1 VADSAAQKV
10 VAFPN
15 LKPGVRRAIMSGEQ
29 GSSFDAGER
38 MFATYSD
45 NAVLDYGTYNARDY
59 EVMLRK
65 DGQAAAIEAVLTL
78 PIRQASRAIEA
89 HKDDNGEAEFCR
101 SVLMTP
107 HTAGGMKTPLQDV
120 IGQLTSAQTFRK
132 AYFEKVYDVRDS
144 DGKIVYEK
152 LAFRPAATCEQ
163 KRNPRTAAPEGFR
176 QMVWEFGSQPM
187 TASSRKQ
194 KYPGWVDID
203 QVRSFVYVNGK
214 HRQPLLGTSELE
226 LTYTC
231 YLTKLKLLFLW
242 YQFLEAQSLPKVIVY
257 GQSQEQANT
266 RADDVA
272 SMRASGIV
280 GFQRTGEPGD
290 KAFDIIESSGK
301 GASQF
306 NDALSFLETW
316 QTSSVLAGFMGLSSL
331 ASLGRG
337 SLALSQDQS
346 AFFLKS
352 RQAVTAEMEAA
363 LTHDVIAP
371 IVTLNFGPGAAYPS
385 FKFGALT
392 DESDSAVIGL
402 FQAMAVAPALQVPA
416 GIMDIIIE
424 RTATALNLDQ
434 GAVEEIVKEAARQ
447 RAAQATATAPPGVP
461 PAAAAGI
468 GQLAGAAD
476 AAAKIYKKALRDSAS
491 APLPEDTTQ
500 PFDVP
505 NLGSGTQAR

>member
-1 VADSAAQKV
+1 MAEPAKV

-15 LKPGVRRAIMSGEQ
+15 LKPGARRAIMGGEI
-29 GSSFDAGER
+29 GSSWDAGER
-38 MFATYSD
+38 MFAAYSD

-78 PIRQASRAIEA
+78 PIRQASRAIEGT
-89 HKDDNGEAEFCR
+89 KRDKGEAEFAR
-101 SVLMTP
+101 SVLMEP
-107 HTAGGMKTPLQDV
+107 HTGGGMKTPLQDV

-132 AYFEKVYDVRDS
+132 AYFEKVFDIRDS
-144 DGKIVYEK
+144 DGKIVYDK

-163 KRNPRTAAPEGFR
+163 KRDPRTAAPLGFR
-176 QMVWEFGSQPM
+176 QMVWQFGGQPM
-187 TASSRKQ
+187 TSSTAKQ
-194 KYPGWVDID
+194 KYPGYVEID

-214 HRQPLLGTSELE
+214 HRQPLIGTSELE

-242 YQFLEAQSLPKVIVY
+242 FQFLESQSLPKVIVY
-257 GQSQEQANT
+257 GQSQDQAND
-266 RADDVA
+266 RAEDVA

-280 GFQRTGEPGD
+280 GFERTGEPGD
-290 KAFDIIESSGK
+290 KAFEIIESSGK
-301 GASQF
+301 GADQF
-306 NDALSFLETW
+306 NSALSFLETW

-363 LTHDVIAP
+363 ITHDVIAP
-371 IVTLNFGPGAAYPS
+371 LVTLNFGPGAAYPS

-402 FQAMAVAPALQVPA
+402 FSAMAVAPSLQVPP

-434 GAVEEIVKEAARQ
+434 GAVEEIVKEAAKV

-476 AAAKIYKKALRDSAS
+476 AAAKIYKKALRDSANF
-491 APLPEDTTQ
+491 PLPENTAQ
-500 PFDVP
+500 PFSAAP
-505 NLGSGTQAR
+505 LTTGAPKA

>member
-1 VADSAAQKV
+1 VADPQ
-10 VAFPN
+10 VAKIVRFPDM
-15 LKPGVRRAIMSGEQ
+15 KPGMRRALMSGEQ
-29 GSSFDAGER
+29 GSSWDAGER
-38 MFATYSD
+38 MYTAYSD
-45 NAVLDYGTYNARDY
+45 NAVLDYGSFNARDY

-78 PIRQASRAIEA
+78 PIRQASRSIEA
-89 HKDDNGEAEFCR
+89 HKDDSGEAKFCR
-101 SVLMTP
+101 SVLMEP

-132 AYFEKVYDVRDS
+132 AYFEKVFDVRDS
-144 DGKIVYEK
+144 DGKIVYTK

-163 KRNPRTAAPEGFR
+163 KRDPRTAAPLGFR
-176 QMVWEFGSQPM
+176 QQVWAFGVE
-187 TASSRKQ
+187 SSGSTRNQ
-194 KYPGWVDID
+194 RYPGYVDID

-214 HRQPLLGTSELE
+214 HRQPLIGTSELE

-257 GQSQEQANT
+257 GQSQQQAND
-266 RADDVA
+266 RADDIA

-280 GFQRTGEPGD
+280 GFQRTGQPGD
-290 KAFDIIESSGK
+290 KDFDIVESAGT

-352 RQAVTAEMEAA
+352 RQAVTAEMEEA

-371 IVTLNFGPGAAYPS
+371 LVTLNFGPGAAYPR
-385 FKFGALT
+385 FRFGALT

-402 FQAMAVAPALQVPA
+402 FQAMSVAPSLQVPA
-416 GIMDIIIE
+416 GILDIIIE

-434 GAVEEIVKEAARQ
+434 GAVEEIVKEAAKQ
-447 RAAQATATAPPGVP
+447 REAQAAAAAPPGVP
-461 PAAAAGI
+461 PGAAAGI

-476 AAAKIYKKALRDSAS
+476 AAAKIYRKALKDSAN
-491 APLPEDTTQ
+491 APLPEDMAE
-500 PFDVP
+500 PFSTP
-505 NLGSGTQAR
+505 NLGTGPQPR